1 MLQNLGVINA
11 NATGSLHSGKLQ
23 QGWDVAAVGHHTAE
37 VSQDLL
43 ISLKPIRALL
53 GVRQLTCADT
63 RTTSYREK
71 PALLAANPPSTLGRA

>member
-37 VSQDLL
+37 VSQDML
-43 ISLKPIRALL
+43 IPLKPIRA
-53 GVRQLTCADT
+53 A
-63 RTTSYREK
+63 
-71 PALLAANPPSTLGRA
+71 